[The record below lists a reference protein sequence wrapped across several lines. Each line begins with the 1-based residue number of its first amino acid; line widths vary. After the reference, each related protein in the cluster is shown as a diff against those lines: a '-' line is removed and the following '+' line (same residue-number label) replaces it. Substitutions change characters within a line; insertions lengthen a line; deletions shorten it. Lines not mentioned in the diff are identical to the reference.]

1 MRQGL
6 ASVCA
11 VAVAVALAQPV
22 AIAAQGTGTAQSLGT
37 VRLSRAVKANGET
50 LAAGTYTVRL
60 TTESPKPAVGQT
72 QAEMRWVE
80 FVQGGQV
87 RGREVA
93 TVLTP
98 AELQKVQESKAPA
111 SGSAKVEMLK
121 GTEYLRVWINR
132 GGTHYLVHLAVGP

>member
-1 MRQGL
+1 MTKGL
-6 ASVCA
+6 AA
-11 VAVAVALAQPV
+11 VFALASALVLPPV
-22 AIAAQGTGTAQSLGT
+22 AAQDAQPLSLGT
-37 VRLSRAVKANGET
+37 VRLTRAVKANGET

-87 RGREVA
+87 KGREVA

-98 AELQKVQESKAPA
+98 AELQKVQESKPPA
-111 SGSAKVEMLK
+111 SGTAKVEMLK
-121 GTEYLRVWINR
+121 GNEYLRVWINR
-132 GGTHYLVHLAVGP
+132 GGTHYLVHLLAS